1 MCGFFSTLR
10 HVGTVLA
17 VGWIIGSRSGL
28 AAEPLSG
35 GPDRLRDQSAR
46 MAEANSAGSGEEAH
60 RPQREFV
67 RAWKINDLRRDL
79 NRIGAGRSFALGK
92 TLFSAANCDQCHRLN
107 RIGGTLGPDLTGVA
121 KRNSRTVILREII
134 EPSQLISDKY
144 RSHHLITSSGKVN
157 QGLVVRQD
165 ADFVYLANDPS
176 KPDQLLKIPV
186 DEIEEKTPLA
196 VSIMPGD
203 LLNTLSREEILDLLA
218 YIEADGRQDHPVYDL
233 VR

>member
-1 MCGFFSTLR
+1 
-10 HVGTVLA
+10 
-17 VGWIIGSRSGL
+17 
-28 AAEPLSG
+28 
-35 GPDRLRDQSAR
+35 
-46 MAEANSAGSGEEAH
+46 MAETNSAGSGGEAH

-79 NRIGAGRSFALGK
+79 HRIGAGRSFGK
-92 TLFSAANCDQCHRLN
+92 GKVLFSAADCDQCHRLN

-134 EPSQLISDKY
+134 EPSQLIPDKY
-144 RSHHLITSSGKVN
+144 RSHQLITSSGKVN

-176 KPDQLLKIPV
+176 KPDELLKIPV

-196 VSIMPGD
+196 VSLMPGD
-203 LLNTLSREEILDLLA
+203 LLNTLTREEILDLLA
-218 YIEADGRQDHPVYDL
+218 YIEADGRQDHPVFDP
-233 VR
+233 VGDGR